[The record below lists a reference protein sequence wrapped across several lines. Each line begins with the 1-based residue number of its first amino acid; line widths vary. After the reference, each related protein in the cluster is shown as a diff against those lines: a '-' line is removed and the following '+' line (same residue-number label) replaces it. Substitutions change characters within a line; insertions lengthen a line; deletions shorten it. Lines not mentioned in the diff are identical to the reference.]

1 MPVVTVSLREGRTV
15 EQKRALVQEVTKAVV
30 STVNCP
36 EDAVMVLIHDLKSE
50 DIGKAG

>member
-1 MPVVTVSLREGRTV
+1 M

-50 DIGKAG
+50 DIGKAGKLPFIK